1 MVVSVI
7 ENAHHHKPL
16 MVQAPVRALDP
27 DGVAVVSVGTIAFAA
42 ATGILWTAVPQLI
55 AADQLW
61 HLWVAATGTAMG
73 VLGLSFGIFR
83 SRRRKRSGAETDDDR
98 EESVEDLGVDPDRVP
113 DRD

>member
-16 MVQAPVRALDP
+16 LMQAPVRALDP

-42 ATGILWTAVPQLI
+42 ATGILWTAVPQLT
-55 AADQLW
+55 AAGQLW

-83 SRRRKRSGAETDDDR
+83 SRRRKRSDAETDEP
-98 EESVEDLGVDPDRVP
+98 EESVEDLGVHPDRVP